1 MPVTEQKLEQSP
13 AHTHVHKDKKGVLH
27 VCYHKCRTVFTDWG
41 FWIGVTVSFPLEH
54 FLWEQVWPF
63 SWITK
68 LIGL

>member
-1 MPVTEQKLEQSP
+1 MSLVIQLNG
-13 AHTHVHKDKKGVLH
+13 HT
-27 VCYHKCRTVFTDWG
+27 CYHKCRTVFTDWG

-54 FLWEQVWPF
+54 FLWERVWPF